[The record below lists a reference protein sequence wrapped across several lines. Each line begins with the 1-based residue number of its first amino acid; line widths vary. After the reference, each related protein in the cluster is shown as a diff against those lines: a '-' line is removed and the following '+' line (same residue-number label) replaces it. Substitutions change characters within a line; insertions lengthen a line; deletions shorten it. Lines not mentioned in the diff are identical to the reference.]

1 MSKVIAIINQKGGTG
16 KTTTCLNLGVGLAK
30 KGYKVLLIDNDP
42 QSSLT
47 VALGIANSDVL
58 TETLADYYIQEIDS
72 DSDEMHFNIK
82 TYSEKDIEILDFI
95 PSNISLS
102 GVELSLFNAMNR
114 ERILKS
120 FLSKNTKEGLSLL
133 EKYDYILID
142 CSPSLSMLTINA
154 LSVANELVIP
164 VQAQYLSAN
173 GLEQL
178 LKTISKIKKQLNPK
192 LNILGILFTM
202 ANQRTNEFKE
212 MTSLI
217 QEAYGSKI
225 NIFKTILP
233 FSVKAAEST
242 SRDGS
247 SVVQT
252 KYRTSF
258 RYRNRGR

>member
-133 EKYDYILID
+133 
-142 CSPSLSMLTINA
+142 
-154 LSVANELVIP
+154 
-164 VQAQYLSAN
+164 
-173 GLEQL
+173 
-178 LKTISKIKKQLNPK
+178 
-192 LNILGILFTM
+192 
-202 ANQRTNEFKE
+202 
-212 MTSLI
+212 
-217 QEAYGSKI
+217 
-225 NIFKTILP
+225 
-233 FSVKAAEST
+233 
-242 SRDGS
+242 
-247 SVVQT
+247 
-252 KYRTSF
+252 
-258 RYRNRGR
+258 